1 MEFSPNSPIIFIL
14 VGIIISIVLAQSVFF
29 LVKAYKRGI
38 QLGLSKAVLNATIKR
53 SLLFT
58 IAPAVAI
65 FMGVVSLVNMLGVA
79 LPWLRLSVIGA
90 VTYEL
95 PAAASALE
103 SMGLG
108 NVSWTDLTAEQF
120 VTIAFVMTFGI
131 ASSLI
136 LAPITCKKITGGMLK
151 IKDKDK
157 KWMDLFMTSMFVGML
172 AAFLGYIVYNI
183 GFVFADS
190 PRKVSYGQAKELSS
204 LLSDDIVPVG
214 VFVNEHMKLI
224 VDLFKDGI
232 IEMAQLH
239 GDEDEKYIRNLKDK
253 SIEETGKQIPVI
265 NAIEIK
271 EGADYNDELL
281 KWRDSASDYFILDSG
296 KGSGKTFDWSKK
308 CYCRT

>member
-1 MEFSPNSPIIFIL
+1 M
-14 VGIIISIVLAQSVFF
+14 
-29 LVKAYKRGI
+29 VK
-38 QLGLSKAVLNATIKR
+38 
-53 SLLFT
+53 
-58 IAPAVAI
+58 
-65 FMGVVSLVNMLGVA
+65 
-79 LPWLRLSVIGA
+79 
-90 VTYEL
+90 
-95 PAAASALE
+95 
-103 SMGLG
+103 
-108 NVSWTDLTAEQF
+108 
-120 VTIAFVMTFGI
+120 
-131 ASSLI
+131 
-136 LAPITCKKITGGMLK
+136 LK
-151 IKDKDK
+151 IC
-157 KWMDLFMTSMFVGML
+157 GMRRSEDIEM
-172 AAFLGYIVYNI
+172 ANRHKPDYI

-271 EGADYNDELL
+271 DGADYNDELL

-296 KGSGKTFDWSKK
+296 KGSGKTFDWSLIDKESEFFK
-308 CYCRT
+308 NSIFLAGGLNSENLALAIEEFNPFAVDLSSSVETDGFKDEEKIKEIIEIMENYR